1 MMMPTESNISYFIV
15 NNLNLIQ
22 IWSVVSGLIN
32 SIIIC
37 AESLIEI
44 YLSKISQASSLLHER
59 ILEMFQMPP
68 TPKAL
73 RQQTSWTLQ
82 KGAYTASLSSSSWNL
97 KQKIW
102 IDLIRNCLKEK
113 WSPRHQIS
121 YCSKNLLSLL
131 VIQYITHTI
140 ITTQT

>member
-59 ILEMFQMPP
+59 ILEMF
-68 TPKAL
+68 
-73 RQQTSWTLQ
+73 
-82 KGAYTASLSSSSWNL
+82 
-97 KQKIW
+97 
-102 IDLIRNCLKEK
+102 
-113 WSPRHQIS
+113 
-121 YCSKNLLSLL
+121 
-131 VIQYITHTI
+131 
-140 ITTQT
+140 